1 MVLLQRMFTFEHT
14 NQYMIKL
21 GLIREG
27 KVPPD
32 SRVAIIPEQAKAIEK
47 DGQYKILVQPSP
59 NRCYTDEE
67 YLAAGLSLSD
77 NMEECDF
84 LLGIKEVPKDQLL
97 PGKKYFFFSHTYKK
111 QPYNQALLQKII
123 DDKVTLLDYELLT
136 NEKGQRV
143 IAFGYFAGMVGAH
156 NALYTYAQR
165 SKLFE
170 IKRLKDCFDYAE
182 AVEMYK
188 QIKFPPIKIVLTGT
202 GRVGSGAEQV
212 LLDMGIQKVDKEDF
226 LHKTYPHAVF
236 TQLAPVDY
244 VSRKDGSDFE
254 LPHFFDHPKDYK
266 SIFAPYTKIADVMI
280 NGIYWDNDAPAF
292 FTIQEMQQA
301 EWNIKVIADV
311 TCDIAPVSSIPSTLF
326 ASTIANPI
334 FGFDPKTGEQTE
346 PHKEGVVDMMTV
358 DNLPNELPR
367 DASKAFGEMYTEFV
381 LGELENA
388 DSKLLE
394 RSMIAVQ
401 GRLGPHYQYLDG
413 YVKV

>member
-1 MVLLQRMFTFEHT
+1 MITFVHT

-47 DGQYKILVQPSP
+47 GGQYKVMVQPSN
-59 NRCYTDEE
+59 NRCYSDEE
-67 YLAAGLSLSD
+67 YLEAGLSLSD

-84 LLGIKEVPKDQLL
+84 LLGIKEVPKEQLL

-111 QPYNQALLQKII
+111 QTYNQPLLQKII
-123 DDKVTLLDYELLT
+123 DDQITLFDYELLT
-136 NEKGQRV
+136 NENSQRV

-170 IKRLKDCFDYAE
+170 IKRLKNCFDYAE
-182 AVEMYK
+182 AVDTYK
-188 QIKFPPIKIVLTGT
+188 QITFPPIKIVLTGT

-212 LLDMGIQKVDKEDF
+212 LLDMGIQKVSKDDF
-226 LHKTYPHAVF
+226 QNKSFSHAVF

-244 VSRKDGSDFE
+244 VSRIDGSAFD
-254 LPHFFDHPKDYK
+254 LHHFFNNPTDYK
-266 SIFAPYTKIADVMI
+266 NIFAPYTKVADVMI
-280 NGIYWDNDAPAF
+280 NGIYWDNDAPSF
-292 FTIQEMQQA
+292 FTIEEMQQTA
-301 EWNIKVIADV
+301 WNIKVIADV

-326 ASTIANPI
+326 ASTIADPI
-334 FGFDPKTGEQTE
+334 FGFDPHTGKQST
-346 PHKEGVVDMMTV
+346 PHTDGVVDMMTV

-367 DASKAFGEMYTEFV
+367 DASKAFGEMFTDHV
-381 LGELENA
+381 LHTLA
-388 DSKLLE
+388 DPNSKLLE
-394 RSMIAVQ
+394 RSMIASN
-401 GRLGPHYQYLDG
+401 GKLGPHYKYLAED
-413 YVKV
+413 YIKEENA